1 MSFQPMNDPQ
11 KTDSRPADWLN
22 KIEIRLADKSDLREM
37 EWEGEYQHF
46 RRVYN
51 DVYDRSRRGLALMW
65 VAELPGEGLLGQAFI
80 QLRMTDR
87 SSADGKKR
95 AYLHSFRV
103 RPAVRGQGLGTAI
116 MRHVEQDLLRRG
128 FRELTLN
135 VSEENEGAIRLYL
148 RLGYKIVKRIS
159 GEWAYYD
166 DQGRLQT
173 VAEPGYRLI
182 KQLS

>member
-1 MSFQPMNDPQ
+1 MTSRSMNDPQ
-11 KTDSRPADWLN
+11 RANNRPPEWLEN
-22 KIEIRLADKSDLREM
+22 VNIRLAAKSDLREM

-46 RRVYN
+46 RTVYA
-51 DVYDRSRRGLALMW
+51 DVYDRSKRGLALMW
-65 VAELPGEGLLGQAFI
+65 VAELPGKGLLGQAFV
-80 QLRMTDR
+80 QLKMSDR
-87 SSADGKKR
+87 SSADGRKR

-103 RPAVRGQGLGTAI
+103 RPSVRGEGLGTAI
-116 MRHVEQDLLRRG
+116 MYHVEQDLLRRG

-135 VSEENEGAIRLYL
+135 VAEENEGAIRLYQ
-148 RLGYKIVKRIS
+148 RLGYRIVKKIP

-182 KQLS
+182 KKL